1 MCLQKISFTTA
12 VTCFNSLNVTTIR
25 DMCIAIYGSYG
36 HNARCMNAGE
46 GRECGKRGALSDP
59 RWEQD
64 PVGGVSCEDGWIR
77 LAGCAAPDGSANAPG
92 TPDWVCEEREQSGV
106 RRREWSSNAWNEQ
119 GTGGTGMRE
128 KDVPHS
134 WTHPGPG
141 LKVVLSPKFL
151 PD

>member
-1 MCLQKISFTTA
+1 MCLQKISFAMA
-12 VTCFNSLNVTTIR
+12 VTCFNSLNVTTISAG

-46 GRECGKRGALSDP
+46 GRECGKHGALSDP

-64 PVGGVSCEDGWIR
+64 PVGGVSCEDRWIC

-92 TPDWVCEEREQSGV
+92 TPDWVVLQGV
-106 RRREWSSNAWNEQ
+106 ENEDNAWNER

-128 KDVPHS
+128 K
-134 WTHPGPG
+134 
-141 LKVVLSPKFL
+141 VLLTYATNHCTTCKIL
-151 PD
+151 WDRRLALR